1 MLLTDESGATT
12 TEYSLIAAGVGFA
25 VTLTVLPPSIT
36 LARPIAALALL
47 LALRRRN
54 GGWGGRVEDGH
65 GRLGLANAMPATP
78 VRIRARGQPGRQS
91 LDVGGIKNFRSDGGR
106 LLASAR
112 NIVAGPSS
120 NHQLPPD

>member
-54 GGWGGRVEDGH
+54 G

-120 NHQLPPD
+120 NHQLPSD

>member
-25 VTLTVLPPSIT
+25 VTLTVLPPSIA

-54 GGWGGRVEDGH
+54 GGRSGRVEDGH
-65 GRLGLANAMPATP
+65 GRLALANAMAATP
-78 VRIRARGQPGRQS
+78 LRIRARSQS
-91 LDVGGIKNFRSDGGR
+91 LDAGAITASDRMAVGYWSVFGTSSRVRR
-106 LLASAR
+106 LITR
-112 NIVAGPSS
+112 R
-120 NHQLPPD
+120 PPG